1 VIGAKTVAHARV
13 GSLMAATLKLTT
25 PFIVVIPGMVAR
37 VLYERCIRG
46 MGHKEWCETRLADKG
61 EADNAYAYIV
71 VHLLPV
77 GVVGILASSIIA
89 AVMSSLGAVF
99 NSLATILTL
108 DIYKLYRPEATDDDC
123 VFFGRAAMGVMVVVG
138 AMWIPVLDYS
148 TGSGF
153 PVFVIIQT
161 ISGAFAPTLTAV
173 ACWDFC
179 HFSAVLAIIVAAVT
193 ASVSMLYPPQDP
205 TKIAHT
211 MLRYKGGPAPA
222 FSNEASSG
230 EAAQETEHLL
240 FEGTSSKPDEQENNP
255 IATEDPKVD
264 QTEQKVDETEQKV
277 DETAAEPAATAHSEL
292 DGIEDPTAV
301 KPAEPKE
308 PAEEPVDEVVDPSQ
322 DHDLCGTLELHYI
335 WAAMI
340 VLTSLVL
347 MSAFGTN
354 LYGTFEA

>member
-99 NSLATILTL
+99 NSLANDFELDEGYFMSTWRPIEQPPYTGPGLLTGYL
-108 DIYKLYRPEATDDDC
+108 CLLFWYWVIDQEMAQRVIGAKTVAHARVGSLMAATLKLTTP
-123 VFFGRAAMGVMVVVG
+123 
-138 AMWIPVLDYS
+138 
-148 TGSGF
+148 
-153 PVFVIIQT
+153 
-161 ISGAFAPTLTAV
+161 
-173 ACWDFC
+173 
-179 HFSAVLAIIVAAVT
+179 IIVAAVT

>member
-1 VIGAKTVAHARV
+1 MAKVRWRECSRESHSGQQGVQQARDEQ
-13 GSLMAATLKLTT
+13 LR
-25 PFIVVIPGMVAR
+25 R
-37 VLYERCIRG
+37 VLL
-46 MGHKEWCETRLADKG
+46 RLVLVFIYNKTCSESGDQ
-61 EADNAYAYIV
+61 
-71 VHLLPV
+71 
-77 GVVGILASSIIA
+77 
-89 AVMSSLGAVF
+89 MSG
-99 NSLATILTL
+99 
-108 DIYKLYRPEATDDDC
+108 P
-123 VFFGRAAMGVMVVVG
+123 
-138 AMWIPVLDYS
+138 
-148 TGSGF
+148 
-153 PVFVIIQT
+153 
-161 ISGAFAPTLTAV
+161 PT

-347 MSAFGTN
+347 MSAFGSN